1 MAVHVGELH
10 TDIVATEA
18 PTPAQPAATKQP
30 VWETDRRCL
39 EAIERAAWQRA
50 RVSAD
55 GFDD

>member
-10 TDIVATEA
+10 TDIVATES
-18 PTPAQPAATKQP
+18 PTQSAAARQPG
-30 VWETDRRCL
+30 WYDDRRCL
-39 EAIERAAWQRA
+39 EAVERAAWQRA